1 MPHEGPLD
9 LVREH
14 PEIAVELVRGAVG
27 VELPGQLAISLAST
41 DMSAVV
47 PVQYLADMVVLIS
60 DATTGD
66 PVLAVIIEP
75 QLRDS
80 ETKRYSWPVYLVTAR
95 RVSKCPAAV
104 LVVLCPDP
112 AEAEKCRQP
121 IRTGHPGFDLVPIV
135 IDSGGPP
142 GGRGQDGGSPYLTV
156 FVASMGGINMESEPG
171 ARQVLDAM
179 AGPGVTDTDRLR
191 MTAIILNLASD
202 AARQLLEAMMTTSE
216 YQKTFVERIHDQGI
230 AEGKA
235 EGIAEGKAEGIAEGK
250 AEAVLRLLDV
260 RGLAPSQ
267 QQRDRVMSSTDPV
280 QLDLWFDRA
289 VTASNAGEVFKD

>member
-14 PEIAVELVRGAVG
+14 PEIAVELVRGTPG
-27 VELPGQLAISLAST
+27 VKLPGQLAVSLAPT

-60 DATTGD
+60 DAATGK
-66 PVLAVIIEP
+66 PALAVIIEP

-80 ETKRYSWPVYLVTAR
+80 ETKRYSWPVYIATAR
-95 RVSKCPAAV
+95 RVSKCPKAV

-112 AEAEKCRQP
+112 AEARKCRKP

-135 IDSGGPP
+135 IDSGSPP
-142 GGRGQDGGSPYLTV
+142 GAAGGSPYLTV
-156 FVASMGGINMESEPG
+156 FAASMGGIDMASEPG
-171 ARQVLDAM
+171 ARQVLDAL
-179 AGPGVTDTDRLR
+179 AGPGVSDADRLR
-191 MTAIILNLASD
+191 MTTIILRLASD
-202 AARQLLEAMMTTSE
+202 AARQILEAMMTTSE
-216 YQKTFVERIHDQGI
+216 YEKTFIERIHD
-230 AEGKA
+230 
-235 EGIAEGKAEGIAEGK
+235 EGIAEGAAKGK
-250 AEAVLRLLDV
+250 AEAVLRLLDA

-267 QQRDRVMSSTDPV
+267 EQRQRVTSSTDPA

-289 VTASNAGEVFKD
+289 ITARTAAEVFTN